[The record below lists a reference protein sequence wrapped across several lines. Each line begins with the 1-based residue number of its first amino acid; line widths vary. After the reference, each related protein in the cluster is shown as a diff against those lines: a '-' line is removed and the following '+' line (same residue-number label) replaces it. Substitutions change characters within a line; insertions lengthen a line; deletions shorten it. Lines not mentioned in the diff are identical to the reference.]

1 MRRLLL
7 TAVLI
12 VSLLSLYAQSSPRE
26 EILANPNLSASN
38 SVAYPGP
45 KTRSYTP
52 APYGKKPFYLSHYGR
67 HGSRYLTKPEDYD
80 YLPNV
85 MGIAEEK
92 GMLTPF
98 GKDVLRRVRIMKE
111 MTRNRLGDLTELGK
125 QQNRDIALRMTE
137 NFPELF
143 KGNAQ
148 IKLRSTLVPRCVMSM
163 MSAVQE
169 LTAINPKLRI
179 DFDASFSD
187 MYYLYFVDEALREHI
202 KSDTLKVA
210 YDTFCKR
217 HWKEYRLSASLFNDT
232 AYINKE
238 IDIHRVNYYLYRL
251 AGSIQNT
258 DLRDEMTLYDVFTSD
273 EIYENW
279 LTGNA
284 YWFTGFGFTPLNGNM
299 QPFAQ
304 RNLLR
309 NIVLQADTAIMN
321 DKPSVFLR
329 YGHDTII
336 LPLVCLINVN
346 GYGTPYS
353 DFEKL
358 VDGGWIDYR
367 VFPMAANLQLIFYRK
382 NAKDKDVLVKIL
394 LNENEATLPI
404 KSEVAP
410 YYHWNDVRSYFME
423 ILSSYKEGE
432 KLN

>member
-67 HGSRYLTKPEDYD
+67 HGSRYLTKPEDYE
-80 YLPNV
+80 YLSNV
-85 MGIAEEK
+85 LGRAEK
-92 GMLTPF
+92 MDKLTPL
-98 GKDVLRRVRIMKE
+98 GKDALRRVRILAKMAQ
-111 MTRNRLGDLTELGK
+111 NRLGDLTELGK
-125 QQNRDIALRMTE
+125 EQNRGIARRMTE
-137 NFPELF
+137 NFPQLF
-143 KGNAQ
+143 KKDTK
-148 IKLRSTLVPRCVMSM
+148 IKARSTPVPRCVLSM

-169 LTAINPKLRI
+169 LTAINPELKI
-179 DFDASFSD
+179 DFDASSYD
-187 MYYLYFVDEALREHI
+187 MYYMNYQDEALRERI
-202 KSDTLKVA
+202 KNDTLKAA

-217 HWKEYRLSASLFNDT
+217 HWREYRLSASLFNDT

-238 IDIHRVNYYLYRL
+238 IDVHQINYYFYRL

-258 DLRDEMTLYDVFTSD
+258 DLRDEMTLYDVFTTD

-279 LTGNA
+279 LTSNV
-284 YWFTGFGFTPLNGNM
+284 YWFSGFGFTSLNGNT
-299 QPFAQ
+299 QPYSQ

-309 NIVLQADTAIMN
+309 NIISQTDSVIKKDR
-321 DKPSVFLR
+321 PEVFLR
-329 YGHDTII
+329 YGHDTMI
-336 LPLVCLINVN
+336 LPLVCLIDVN
-346 GYGTPYS
+346 GYGTSYS

-358 VDGGWIDYR
+358 AENGWVDYR
-367 VFPMAANLQLIFYRK
+367 VFPMSGNLQFVFYRK
-382 NAKDKDVLVKIL
+382 NIKDKDVLVKIL

-410 YYHWNDVRSYFME
+410 YYHWNDVRRYFME
-423 ILSSYKEGE
+423 ILSSYKE
-432 KLN
+432 